1 MCPIPIPV
9 NFDEVWFKIEAPPEL
24 LPSIEAAARGLLP
37 NVRFGEGKVL
47 RVEVDD
53 TPGRPLYCSVELEG
67 WRLGGFLTTRSCLQ
81 SMRSFIGRSA
91 LKSVRLGVNVVLR
104 TAYDLPMSP
113 WGILVGVRPTKL
125 VHNLFDQG
133 FCESCG
139 VHSS

>member
-67 WRLGGFLTTRSCLQ
+67 WPAWRVSDDEILSPVYEEFH
-81 SMRSFIGRSA
+81 
-91 LKSVRLGVNVVLR
+91 R
-104 TAYDLPMSP
+104 TQ
-113 WGILVGVRPTKL
+113 R
-125 VHNLFDQG
+125 
-133 FCESCG
+133 
-139 VHSS
+139 